1 MVKIFNKNTGEL
13 VYNDCGFLGEL
24 SNKRQITTQWIDP
37 SNSIKINNDGFEVKG
52 KFNYVPSNKYF
63 NTIKFII
70 FRIILLLIGWK
81 PSWAHWFKG
90 LIRKILM
97 LGVRP
102 VNLNFKL
109 NLKIKDNKIL
119 IEKKLEKFDKKL
131 RIIRMISGGE
141 FFVRYVPQ
149 SRFFQSQELDIQEF
163 ILTNEDLKIINK
175 GESLIKKIEI

>member
-1 MVKIFNKNTGEL
+1 M
-13 VYNDCGFLGEL
+13 
-24 SNKRQITTQWIDP
+24 
-37 SNSIKINNDGFEVKG
+37 
-52 KFNYVPSNKYF
+52 
-63 NTIKFII
+63 
-70 FRIILLLIGWK
+70 LLIGWK

-102 VNLNFKL
+102 INLNFKL

-131 RIIRMISGGE
+131 RIIRNYINFE

-149 SRFFQSQELDIQEF
+149 SRFFLIKLIDIQEF
-163 ILTNEDLKIINK
+163 DFDK
-175 GESLIKKIEI
+175 